1 MAVGLCEA
9 GERLGR
15 EQGSTAGS
23 KPWES
28 KFCKKHKAAR
38 SVSEEAQRADSGCWG
53 WDDPIFKTSRAEG
66 LRKKPVGRYL
76 LK

>member
-15 EQGSTAGS
+15 EQGSAGGS

-28 KFCKKHKAAR
+28 IICKKHKAAR
-38 SVSEEAQRADSGCWG
+38 SICEEAQRADSGYWG
-53 WDDPIFKTSRAEG
+53 WDDPIFKTSRAES
-66 LRKKPVGRYL
+66 LQKKPVGHYL